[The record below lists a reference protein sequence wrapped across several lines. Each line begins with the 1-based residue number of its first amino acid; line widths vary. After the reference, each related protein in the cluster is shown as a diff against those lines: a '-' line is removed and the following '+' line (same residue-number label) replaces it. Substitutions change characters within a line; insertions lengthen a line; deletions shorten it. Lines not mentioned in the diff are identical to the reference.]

1 MKAKALAKQLNELRT
16 KPNRYGA
23 EDVEAM
29 NNRVIAMEL
38 LYEAARRDDP
48 NSTMH
53 RLYTGL
59 WDGLPSF

>member
-1 MKAKALAKQLNELRT
+1 MKAKPLAQQLSELRT

-29 NNRVIAMEL
+29 DNRVKALDL
-38 LYEAARRDDP
+38 LFDAARRDDP
-48 NSTMH
+48 ENSL
-53 RLYTGL
+53 RGRYTGL